1 MRIRL
6 GYPSPEDEKQILKT
20 YENDY
25 VKGGLK
31 PVLTGADVLALQE
44 EAEKVKMDESLIDYL
59 LKIVEAT
66 RKSDKLS
73 LGVSPRGALF
83 LRKAAR
89 AMALVM
95 GRDYCIPDDVKSLAA
110 PVLSHRVIVNTRGG
124 AYGRR
129 SQDTEDIIMDIV
141 ETIEVPV

>member
-1 MRIRL
+1 M
-6 GYPSPEDEKQILKT
+6 DEKEILKT
-20 YENDY
+20 YETDY
-25 VKGGLK
+25 IREGLK
-31 PVLTGADVLALQE
+31 PVLGANDVLALQE
-44 EAEKVKMDESLIDYL
+44 EAEKVRMDEALIDYL
-59 LKIVEAT
+59 LRIVEAS
-66 RKSDKLS
+66 RGSDKLS

-95 GRDYCIPDDVKSLAA
+95 GRDYCIPDDVKSLAV

-129 SQDTEDIIMDIV
+129 SEDTEDIIRDIV